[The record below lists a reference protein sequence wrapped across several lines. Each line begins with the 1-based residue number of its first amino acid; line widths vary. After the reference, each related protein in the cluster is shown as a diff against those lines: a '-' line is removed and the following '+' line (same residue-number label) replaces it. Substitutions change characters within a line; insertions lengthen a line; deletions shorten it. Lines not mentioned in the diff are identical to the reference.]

1 MAALALLVSRLA
13 GLTSLT
19 TRLSARLVA
28 EPMRY
33 LAGKAFERKLL
44 VYNLP
49 YRRLAL
55 ANDPEIVETV
65 LIDRHSCFP
74 KSAVV
79 TTLLRP
85 MIGAGVFGQQGGD
98 AVRLARR
105 LFIQALGRVGDD
117 EVSRIAR
124 LPHRSLHCALAAGW
138 GRGHHS
144 ARVVAA
150 RRRYCQR
157 GHVGAPLQP
166 RGIRSLR

>member
-28 EPMRY
+28 QPMRY

-65 LIDRHSCFP
+65 LIDRHSRFP

-105 LFIQALGRVGDD
+105 LFIQALGRIGDD
-117 EVSRIAR
+117 EVSRIAHCLTEAYIARWR
-124 LPHRSLHCALAAGW
+124 LAGEEVIIP
-138 GRGHHS
+138 RELS
-144 ARVVAA
+144 RT

-157 GHVGAPLQP
+157 GHAGAPLQP

>member
-33 LAGKAFERKLL
+33 LPGKAFERKLL

-85 MIGAGVFGQQGGD
+85 MIGAGVVGQQGGD

-105 LFIQALGRVGDD
+105 LFIQALGK
-117 EVSRIAR
+117 
-124 LPHRSLHCALAAGW
+124 RSSFRASC
-138 GRGHHS
+138 RGSPSILS
-144 ARVVAA
+144 ARSWWGTAS
-150 RRRYCQR
+150 
-157 GHVGAPLQP
+157 APRNPLA
-166 RGIRSLR
+166 SLICSLPITDVLHPCC